1 MRSRVSRAAGWRCE
15 SNRFKVDAGMKFVSI
30 VTVGQHLSNVL
41 QRHRIRQIN
50 QCSKIGVGLSPGSA
64 QTLSAASNPAPW
76 STK

>member
-1 MRSRVSRAAGWRCE
+1 MQ
-15 SNRFKVDAGMKFVSI
+15 FVSI

-50 QCSKIGVGLSPGSA
+50 QCSKIGVGLSPGFA